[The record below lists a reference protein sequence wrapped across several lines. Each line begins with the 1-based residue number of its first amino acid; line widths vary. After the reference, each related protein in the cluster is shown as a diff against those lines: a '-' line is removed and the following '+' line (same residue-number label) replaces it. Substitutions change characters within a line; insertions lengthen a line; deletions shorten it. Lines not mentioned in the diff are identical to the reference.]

1 MILRHF
7 SNASKFPVLLRQN
20 PGQQPLL
27 HRSTPSRINWQSRQ
41 FKNES
46 RGGSERLRGSQQ
58 SLAPTPTPF
67 DKFSSDGGHMSP
79 QRLWKP
85 LVFTLAVSTGSFVSV
100 TIWEYERVRARILR
114 SVKGSAALG
123 WFKSKAQGTQ
133 KRATGW
139 RLEVENWWRNLPE
152 GDKVFIPIC
161 AMNLLVFGLWRVP
174 RLQPMMV
181 KYFCSNPAARAI
193 CWPMFLSTFSHYSL
207 FHIFA
212 NMYVLR
218 SFSGAAIHA
227 LGREQFVGLYL
238 SAGVVSSLASYIYKT
253 GVRQAGLSLGA
264 SGAIMAIL
272 AFVCTQ
278 FPDTQLSIIFLPMF
292 TFSAG
297 TAIKC
302 IMGLDMAGLVM
313 GWKIFDH
320 AAHLGGALFGLFWY
334 YYGSLRIWPRRE
346 VILRE
351 YHKIREERKK

>member
-1 MILRHF
+1 MIFRHF
-7 SNASKFPVLLRQN
+7 CNASKFPALLRQN
-20 PGQQPLL
+20 AGQQPIF
-27 HRSTPSRINWQSRQ
+27 HRTNPTRINQLSRQ
-41 FKNES
+41 FRNEN
-46 RGGSERLRGSQQ
+46 REGFRNTQQ
-58 SLAPTPTPF
+58 SLTPTPTPF
-67 DKFSSDGGHMSP
+67 DKFTPDGGHLSP
-79 QRLWKP
+79 SRLWKP
-85 LVFTLAVSTGSFVSV
+85 LIFTLAVSTGSFVSV
-100 TIWEYERVRARILR
+100 TIWEYERVRTRILK
-114 SVKGSAALG
+114 SVKGSATMG
-123 WFKSKAQGTQ
+123 WFKNKVNGTHR
-133 KRATGW
+133 KVNNWTH
-139 RLEVENWWRNLPE
+139 EVEIWWRNLSD
-152 GDKVFIPIC
+152 GDRVFIPIC
-161 AMNLLVFGLWRVP
+161 ALNLLVFGLWRVP

-218 SFSGAAIHA
+218 SFSGPAIHA
-227 LGREQFVGLYL
+227 LGREQFLGLYL

-272 AFVCTQ
+272 AYVCTQ
-278 FPDTQLSIIFLPMF
+278 YPDTQLSIIFLPMF

-302 IMGLDMAGLVM
+302 IMGVDLAGIVM

-320 AAHLGGALFGLFWY
+320 AAHLGGALFGLFWF
-334 YYGSLRIWPRRE
+334 YYGTTNLWPRRE

-351 YHKIREERKK
+351 YHKIREQKSK